1 MGFLMLMD
9 IVAEWSLWGKPVPSS
24 IPRSPY
30 GLPNSLPTDLVTAIQ
45 GVRRCGKST
54 FMYQMIERF
63 RLDQSKCFF
72 INFEDP
78 RLSSSLNTE
87 LLDALHNLAT
97 ETKGE
102 DCIFFLDEIQN
113 VSEWEKWLRS
123 KLTLSPRSRFVITG
137 SNASL
142 LSGDLGTVL
151 TGRHITIEMFPF
163 SFEEFQLATEKTSIE
178 EYLKLGGFP
187 RALSF
192 ENSTQL
198 LREYFKDIIEKDVR
212 RHVAVRSATI
222 LQNLVKTVFEST
234 GSEVSQRSLAST
246 LGTTADSIGTYLEAC
261 QSAYILQPCPYFSYS
276 ERQRQVRNK
285 KFYPIDTGLKNAVVT
300 KTGKDLGKDFET
312 IVYRKLRER
321 FHNVAYW
328 KGRGEVDFVVQT
340 NSGTLPVQV
349 SIDGVK
355 QRHTDGISEFT
366 REHKNVLPGIFITFE
381 NFQTLE
387 TLLSEYD

>member
-1 MGFLMLMD
+1 MD
-9 IVAEWSLWGKPVPSS
+9 LFTLNDVVGEWSLWGKEIPKS

-30 GLPNSLPTDLVTAIQ
+30 GLPKSLPTDLVTAIQ

-54 FMYQMIERF
+54 FMYQMVERF
-63 RLDQSKCFF
+63 GLDHSRCFF

-78 RLSSSLNTE
+78 RLSSSLNPG
-87 LLDALHNLAT
+87 LLDAIYQLAID
-97 ETKGE
+97 TKGP
-102 DCIFFLDEIQN
+102 DCVFFLDEIQN

-123 KLTLSPRSRFVITG
+123 KLSLSPRSRFIITG

-151 TGRHITIEMFPF
+151 TGRHITLEMFPF
-163 SFEEFQLATEKTSIE
+163 SFEEFQLATGKTAIE

-192 ENSTQL
+192 ENATQL

-261 QSAYILQPCPYFSYS
+261 EAAYILQACPYFSYS

-321 FHNVAYW
+321 FHNVSYW
-328 KGRGEVDFVVQT
+328 KGKCEVDFVVQT
-340 NSGTLPVQV
+340 TSGILPVQV
-349 SIDGVK
+349 SIDGAK
-355 QRHTDGISEFT
+355 QRHTEGVVEFT
-366 REHKNVLPGIFITFE
+366 QGHKNVLPGLHITFE
-381 NFQTLE
+381 NFHTLE
-387 TLLSEYD
+387 KLLPAT